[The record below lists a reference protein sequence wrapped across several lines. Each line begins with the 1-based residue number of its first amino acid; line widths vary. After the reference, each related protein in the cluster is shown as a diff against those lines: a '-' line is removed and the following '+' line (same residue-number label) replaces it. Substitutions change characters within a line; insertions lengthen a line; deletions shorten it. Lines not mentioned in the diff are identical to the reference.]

1 MTLHFADARPPC
13 RVRFLIDAGGIR
25 SATRRQLLGDAP
37 IPRLRVGRVK
47 VTAWQCPSSAP
58 APPQGEAAAL
68 GGSVVPGRGRPTERQ
83 PLPRLLELAA
93 SKVADLADL
102 ADLAAFDHPGGRP
115 SRSSLQTAWSAGATR
130 SAAECQASCHAAC
143 PCHIMCHM
151 LRDDLAASGSLSM
164 RPVQPCTSRMHF
176 PHAHARARAR
186 AHAHSQ
192 ASSGSS

>member
-68 GGSVVPGRGRPTERQ
+68 GGSRGLCGPRTRPAYRAPAT
-83 PLPRLLELAA
+83 A
-93 SKVADLADL
+93 S
-102 ADLAAFDHPGGRP
+102 
-115 SRSSLQTAWSAGATR
+115 T
-130 SAAECQASCHAAC
+130 
-143 PCHIMCHM
+143 
-151 LRDDLAASGSLSM
+151 
-164 RPVQPCTSRMHF
+164 
-176 PHAHARARAR
+176 ARASRLQSR
-186 AHAHSQ
+186 RSRR
-192 ASSGSS
+192 SRRL